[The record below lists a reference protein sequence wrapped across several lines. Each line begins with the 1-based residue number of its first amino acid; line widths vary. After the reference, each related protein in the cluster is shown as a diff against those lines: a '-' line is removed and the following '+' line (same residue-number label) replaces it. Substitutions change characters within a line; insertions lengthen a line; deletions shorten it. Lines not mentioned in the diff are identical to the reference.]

1 MATTESVREPSFG
14 ARKIALLVVGAVAIY
29 FVYRYTLHYFLWTE
43 ASYGYY
49 WAYRL
54 PLIAHV
60 SGGLVALLVGVFQ
73 LWSGLNIQAMR
84 SHPVSGRIY
93 LAAVLVGSLAGM
105 VLAVTSALFGF
116 AWGVGVFSLAVAW
129 LATTGMA
136 LVCIKRRNIKAH
148 RQWMIRSYIVTF
160 AFVLFR
166 LTTDYIPAQ
175 ALWGVSQADMS
186 TAMIWAVWVL
196 PLLAYDVYLQL
207 VEVR

>member
-1 MATTESVREPSFG
+1 
-14 ARKIALLVVGAVAIY
+14 
-29 FVYRYTLHYFLWTE
+29 
-43 ASYGYY
+43 
-49 WAYRL
+49 
-54 PLIAHV
+54 
-60 SGGLVALLVGVFQ
+60 
-73 LWSGLNIQAMR
+73 
-84 SHPVSGRIY
+84 
-93 LAAVLVGSLAGM
+93 VLVGSLAGM

>member
-1 MATTESVREPSFG
+1 MATAANIGAPSFG
-14 ARKIALLVVGAVAIY
+14 ARKIALLAVGAVAIY
-29 FVYRYTLHYFLWTE
+29 FVYRYTLHYFFWTPE
-43 ASYGYY
+43 SYGYY

-105 VLAVTSALFGF
+105 VLAVTSALYGF

-166 LTTDYIPAQ
+166 LTTDYIPSE
-175 ALWGVSQADMS
+175 ALWGVSLADMS

-196 PLLAYDVYLQL
+196 PLLAYDVYLQV
-207 VEVR
+207 VELR